1 MTDFHRLL
9 RELEA
14 LQPRLKMDA
23 RHSYRLDGK
32 HVRNVTTIGRVV
44 NKPQLNDWMVRTSVE
59 GVARYCYSHPPID
72 GMDSEA
78 AYVRYVSEAA
88 AEQYEHEKLS
98 DEAKTLGKELH
109 ACVEHYC
116 KGKLGE
122 PCEEPFV
129 STKAAE
135 MFKRWLGWAQDMKLT
150 PLAVEKR
157 VYHVT
162 DNYTGTFD
170 LLTMFRDRL
179 ALLDWKTSTGT
190 AVWPEHRYQS
200 VAYRAALYS
209 MGWDPMDG
217 HVVKVPQEG
226 PVEATLLESG
236 AEFDELYQGFKAQLL
251 LTEQLAALEKRS
263 RKAKEK
269 W

>member
-1 MTDFHRLL
+1 MTDLPRLL

-14 LQPRLKMDA
+14 LQPRLNMDA

-44 NKPQLNDWMVRTSVE
+44 NKPQLNNWMVRTSVE
-59 GVARYCYSHPPID
+59 GVARQAYHCPPYQAESEESYCRRISD
-72 GMDSEA
+72 
-78 AYVRYVSEAA
+78 AA
-88 AEQYEHEKLS
+88 AEMYEHEKLS

-109 ACVEHYC
+109 ASVEHYC

-129 STKAAE
+129 SAKAAD
-135 MFKRWLGWAQDMKLT
+135 MFRRWLEWAQDMKLT

-217 HVVKVPQEG
+217 YVVKVPQEG
-226 PVEATLLESG
+226 PVEATLLEFG

-251 LTEQLAALEKRS
+251 LTEQLAALEKRG